1 MLTLRLALRSLANRK
16 LTTLLTIASIAL
28 SVALLVGVETVRR
41 GIRESFAGTIRG
53 TDLIVGAR
61 GGTQQLLL
69 SSVFGLG
76 APAGSFSWST
86 YQRWTA
92 HPAVKWTIP
101 LSLGD
106 SYYGF
111 RVVGTTDA
119 FFEHYRYRNDGRVT
133 LASGA
138 LAASD
143 HDVVLGSEV
152 AERRSLAVGDKV
164 ALTHGL
170 RGTGIM
176 DHEEHPFTVVGILA
190 PTFTPIDRSLYVTLD
205 GIEAMHE
212 AGGGA
217 QMFAMPG
224 AAPPPAEPSEPAPSE
239 VEGSGPGDVDN
250 DGTAADSHDHDDDD
264 DTGFVVGG
272 APIPYDRG
280 AAASQTSPPADPSTS
295 LGAGSGGSAAGADLS
310 AFLLGTTNRFESL
323 QLQREINTDTSEP
336 LTAILPA
343 VSLTELWHTIGYAED
358 GARIIS
364 FAVLLV
370 GLLGMLVALYSTLQE
385 RRREMA
391 ILRSLGAGPQRVAML
406 LVLESGVLSALGAVV
421 GMAATYG
428 LLVLGRGLAERH
440 FGIFI
445 PITAPGRLEWTY
457 LAGVVVA
464 GVLVGLIPAWRAY
477 RNALQDGL
485 AIRL

>member
-16 LTTLLTIASIAL
+16 LTTVLTVASIAL

-41 GIRESFAGTIRG
+41 GVRESFGGTIRG

-61 GGTQQLLL
+61 GGGQQLLL
-69 SSVFGLG
+69 SSIFGIG
-76 APAGSFSWST
+76 SPAAGFSWAT
-86 YQRWTA
+86 YQRWAA
-92 HPAVKWTIP
+92 HPAVEWTIP

-106 SYYGF
+106 SYHGF

-119 FFEHYRYRNDGRVT
+119 FVEHYRYRNDGRV
-133 LASGA
+133 AVAAGA
-138 LAASD
+138 WVVSD

-152 AERRSLAVGDKV
+152 ASRRQLALGDSLAI
-164 ALTHGL
+164 THGL

-176 DHEEHPFTVVGILA
+176 DHEEHPFIVRGILA

-212 AGGGA
+212 GLAAGGVP
-217 QMFAMPG
+217 AMPG
-224 AAPPPAEPSEPAPSE
+224 ATPPPMPGAEP
-239 VEGSGPGDVDN
+239 
-250 DGTAADSHDHDDDD
+250 TA
-264 DTGFVVGG
+264 TGNETLPVL
-272 APIPYDRG
+272 
-280 AAASQTSPPADPSTS
+280 T
-295 LGAGSGGSAAGADLS
+295 
-310 AFLLGTTNRFESL
+310 AFLLGTKNRFESL
-323 QLQREINTDTSEP
+323 RLQREISTDTGEP

-343 VSLTELWHTIGYAED
+343 VQLTDLWHTIGYAED
-358 GARIIS
+358 GARLIS

-370 GLLGMLVALYSTLQE
+370 GLLGMLVALYATLQE

-391 ILRSLGAGPQRVAML
+391 ILRSLGAGPRRIATL
-406 LVLESGVLSALGAVV
+406 LVFESGLLAALGALTGV
-421 GMAATYG
+421 AATY
-428 LLVLGRGLAERH
+428 LLLWLGRGVAERH

-445 PITAPGRLEWTY
+445 PVEPPGRLEWIY
-457 LAGVVVA
+457 LGGVVVA

-485 AIRL
+485 SIRL

>member
-16 LTTLLTIASIAL
+16 LTTALTIASIAL
-28 SVALLVGVETVRR
+28 SVSLLVGVETVRR

-61 GGTQQLLL
+61 GGSQQLLL
-69 SSVFGLG
+69 SAIFGLG

-86 YQRWTA
+86 YQRWA
-92 HPAVKWTIP
+92 DHPAVEWTIP

-106 SYYGF
+106 SYFGF

-119 FFEHYRYRNDGRVT
+119 FFEHYSYRNDGRVT
-133 LASGA
+133 LAEGV
-138 LAASD
+138 LAAGD
-143 HDVVLGSEV
+143 RDVVLGSDV
-152 AERRSLAVGDKV
+152 AKRRQLALGAEI

-170 RGTGIM
+170 RGSGIM
-176 DHEEHPFTVVGILA
+176 DHEEHPFKVVGVLA

-212 AGGGA
+212 GFMAGGVPA
-217 QMFAMPG
+217 PLAMPG
-224 AAPPPAEPSEPAPSE
+224 AAPPSAEPPPS
-239 VEGSGPGDVDN
+239 GGGDVRV
-250 DGTAADSHDHDDDD
+250 DGDS
-264 DTGFVVGG
+264 TE
-272 APIPYDRG
+272 R
-280 AAASQTSPPADPSTS
+280 Q
-295 LGAGSGGSAAGADLS
+295 LS
-310 AFLLGTTNRFESL
+310 AFLLGTKNRFESL
-323 QLQREINTDTSEP
+323 KLQREINTDTNDP

-391 ILRSLGAGPQRVAML
+391 ILRSLGAGPRRVALL
-406 LVLESGVLSALGAVV
+406 LVLESGVLAAIGAVV
-421 GMAATYG
+421 GMVATYG
-428 LLVLGRGLAERH
+428 LLLVGRGIAERH

-445 PITAPGRLEWTY
+445 PLTAPQRLEWIY
-457 LAGVVVA
+457 LGGVIVA

>member
-1 MLTLRLALRSLANRK
+1 MLTVRLALRSLANRR
-16 LTTLLTIASIAL
+16 LTTILTVASIAL

-76 APAGSFSWST
+76 APAGTFSWDT
-86 YQRWTA
+86 YQRWAA
-92 HPAVKWTIP
+92 HPAVEWTIP

-111 RVVGTTDA
+111 RVIGTTDA
-119 FFEHYRYRNDGRVT
+119 FLEHYRFRNDGRPT
-133 LASGA
+133 LREGA
-138 LAASD
+138 FVAQE
-143 HDVVLGSEV
+143 HDLVLGHEV
-152 AERRSLAVGDKV
+152 AARRNLAVGDEL

-176 DHEEHPFTVVGILA
+176 DHEEHPFTVTGILA
-190 PTFTPIDRSLYVTLD
+190 PTFTPIDRALYVTLE
-205 GIEAMHE
+205 GIAAMHE
-212 AGGGA
+212 GWQDGVPP
-217 QMFAMPG
+217 MPG
-224 AAPPPAEPSEPAPSE
+224 AAPLAMPGAEMPATSEARGARGEVDPAP
-239 VEGSGPGDVDN
+239 PL
-250 DGTAADSHDHDDDD
+250 
-264 DTGFVVGG
+264 
-272 APIPYDRG
+272 APRP
-280 AAASQTSPPADPSTS
+280 SPVA
-295 LGAGSGGSAAGADLS
+295 LS
-310 AFLLGTTNRFESL
+310 AFLLGTKNRFESL
-323 QLQREINTDTSEP
+323 RLQREINTDTAEP

-343 VSLTELWHTIGYAED
+343 VALTELWHTIGFAED
-358 GARIIS
+358 GVRIIS
-364 FAVLLV
+364 GAVLLV

-391 ILRSLGAGPQRVAML
+391 ILRSLGAGPRKVAAL
-406 LVLESGVLSALGAVV
+406 LVLESGVLAVLGAVA
-421 GMAATYG
+421 GMAATY
-428 LLVLGRGLAERH
+428 LLLLLGQGTAERH

-445 PITAPGRLEWTY
+445 PITAPGRLEWIY
-457 LAGVVVA
+457 LVGVVAA
-464 GVLVGLIPAWRAY
+464 GLLVGLIPAWRAY

>member
-16 LTTLLTIASIAL
+16 LTTALTIASIAL
-28 SVALLVGVETVRR
+28 SVSLLVGVETVRR

-76 APAGSFSWST
+76 APAGSFRWDT
-86 YQRWTA
+86 YQRWAA
-92 HPAVKWTIP
+92 HPAVEWTIP

-106 SYYGF
+106 SYFGF
-111 RVVGTTDA
+111 RVIGTTDA

-133 LASGA
+133 LAEGV
-138 LAASD
+138 LAAGD
-143 HDVVLGSEV
+143 RDVVLGSDV
-152 AERRSLAVGDKV
+152 AERRGLGLGDAI

-170 RGTGIM
+170 RGSGIM

-212 AGGGA
+212 GFMAGGA
-217 QMFAMPG
+217 
-224 AAPPPAEPSEPAPSE
+224 PAPSAE
-239 VEGSGPGDVDN
+239 PGPSGPGDADTT
-250 DGTAADSHDHDDDD
+250 GSRPADSGSPSPD
-264 DTGFVVGG
+264 GEGSAGG
-272 APIPYDRG
+272 D
-280 AAASQTSPPADPSTS
+280 
-295 LGAGSGGSAAGADLS
+295 GSAAGEGKADLS
-310 AFLLGTTNRFESL
+310 AFLLGTKNRFESL
-323 QLQREINTDTSEP
+323 RLQREINTDTAEP

-364 FAVLLV
+364 LAVLLV

-391 ILRSLGAGPQRVAML
+391 ILRSLGAGPRRVALL
-406 LVLESGVLSALGAVV
+406 LVLESGVLAAVGAVV
-421 GMAATYG
+421 GMVATYAL
-428 LLVLGRGLAERH
+428 LLVGRGVAERH

-445 PITAPGRLEWTY
+445 PLSAPQRLEWLY
-457 LAGVVVA
+457 LGGVIVA
-464 GVLVGLIPAWRAY
+464 GVLVGLLPAWRAY

>member
-1 MLTLRLALRSLANRK
+1 MLTLRLAFRSLANRR
-16 LTTLLTIASIAL
+16 LTTVLTVASIAL

-41 GIRESFAGTIRG
+41 GVRESFAGTIRG

-69 SSVFGLG
+69 SSIFGLG
-76 APAGSFSWST
+76 APSGTFSWAT
-86 YQRWTA
+86 YRRWA
-92 HPAVKWTIP
+92 EHPAVEWTIP

-111 RVVGTTDA
+111 RVIGTTDA
-119 FFEHYRYRNDGRVT
+119 FLEHYRFRNDGRPT
-133 LASGA
+133 LREGTFVADA
-138 LAASD
+138 

-152 AERRSLAVGDKV
+152 AKRRNLALGDEL

-176 DHEEHPFTVVGILA
+176 DHEEHPFTVRGILA
-190 PTFTPIDRSLYVTLD
+190 PTFTPIDRSLYVTLE
-205 GIEAMHE
+205 GIAAMHE
-212 AGGGA
+212 GWQDGVPPMPGGVP
-217 QMFAMPG
+217 MAMPG
-224 AAPPPAEPSEPAPSE
+224 AEAPANSEPRAANRERSGDHESAVGTTNGDSLLAVRGSRFAEPP
-239 VEGSGPGDVDN
+239 
-250 DGTAADSHDHDDDD
+250 
-264 DTGFVVGG
+264 
-272 APIPYDRG
+272 
-280 AAASQTSPPADPSTS
+280 Q
-295 LGAGSGGSAAGADLS
+295 LS
-310 AFLLGTTNRFESL
+310 AFLLGTKNRFESL
-323 QLQREINTDTSEP
+323 RLQREINTDTAEP

-343 VSLTELWHTIGYAED
+343 VSLTELWHTIGFAED

-364 FAVLLV
+364 GAVLLV

-391 ILRSLGAGPQRVAML
+391 ILRSLGAGPRKVAVL
-406 LVLESGVLSALGAVV
+406 LVLESGVLAALGAAT
-421 GMAATYG
+421 GMVATY
-428 LLVLGRGLAERH
+428 LLLWLGQGLAERH

-445 PITAPGRLEWTY
+445 PITAPGRLEWLY

-464 GVLVGLIPAWRAY
+464 GLLVGLVPAWRAY

>member
-1 MLTLRLALRSLANRK
+1 MLTLRLAFRSLANRR
-16 LTTLLTIASIAL
+16 LTTVLTIASIAL

-41 GIRESFAGTIRG
+41 GVRESFAGTIRG

-69 SSVFGLG
+69 SSIFGLG
-76 APAGSFSWST
+76 APSGTFSWET
-86 YQRWTA
+86 YRRWA
-92 HPAVKWTIP
+92 EHPAVDWTIP

-111 RVVGTTDA
+111 RVIGTTDA
-119 FFEHYRYRNDGRVT
+119 FLEHYRFRNDGRPTVREGT
-133 LASGA
+133 FVA
-138 LAASD
+138 D
-143 HDVVLGSEV
+143 EHDVVLGSEV
-152 AERRSLAVGDKV
+152 AERRNLAVGDEV

-176 DHEEHPFTVVGILA
+176 DHEEHPFTVTGILA

-205 GIEAMHE
+205 GIAAMHE
-212 AGGGA
+212 GWQDGVPPMPGAGA
-217 QMFAMPG
+217 PMAMPG
-224 AAPPPAEPSEPAPSE
+224 AEPPATSEA
-239 VEGSGPGDVDN
+239 
-250 DGTAADSHDHDDDD
+250 
-264 DTGFVVGG
+264 
-272 APIPYDRG
+272 RG
-280 AAASQTSPPADPSTS
+280 ARGGDEHAPHLAPRSSPVA
-295 LGAGSGGSAAGADLS
+295 LS
-310 AFLLGTTNRFESL
+310 AFLLGTKNRFESL
-323 QLQREINTDTSEP
+323 RLQREINTDTAEP

-343 VSLTELWHTIGYAED
+343 VSLTELWHTIGFAED

-364 FAVLLV
+364 GAVLLV

-391 ILRSLGAGPQRVAML
+391 ILRSLGAGPRKVAAL
-406 LVLESGVLSALGAVV
+406 LVLESGVLATLGAVT
-421 GMAATYG
+421 GMAATY
-428 LLVLGRGLAERH
+428 LLLWLGQGMAERH

-445 PITAPGRLEWTY
+445 PITAPGRLEWIY
-457 LAGVVVA
+457 VVGVVLAGL
-464 GVLVGLIPAWRAY
+464 LVGLVPAWRAY

>member
-16 LTTLLTIASIAL
+16 LTTVLTIASIAL
-28 SVALLVGVETVRR
+28 SVSLLVGVETVRR

-76 APAGSFSWST
+76 APAGSFRWST
-86 YQRWTA
+86 YQRWAA
-92 HPAVKWTIP
+92 HPAVEWTIP

-106 SYYGF
+106 SYFGF

-133 LASGA
+133 LAEGV
-138 LAASD
+138 LAAAD
-143 HDVVLGSEV
+143 RDVVLGSDV
-152 AERRSLAVGDKV
+152 ARRRELALGDEI

-212 AGGGA
+212 GFATGGPAASLATPSGGA
-217 QMFAMPG
+217 PLGMPG
-224 AAPPPAEPSEPAPSE
+224 AAPPPAEPRPSGRGDSAIAAGSPPSSASPPP
-239 VEGSGPGDVDN
+239 EGGGLR
-250 DGTAADSHDHDDDD
+250 ADS
-264 DTGFVVGG
+264 TE
-272 APIPYDRG
+272 R
-280 AAASQTSPPADPSTS
+280 Q
-295 LGAGSGGSAAGADLS
+295 LS
-310 AFLLGTTNRFESL
+310 AFLLGTRNRFESL
-323 QLQREINTDTSEP
+323 KLQREINTDTAEP

-364 FAVLLV
+364 LAVLLV

-391 ILRSLGAGPQRVAML
+391 ILRSLGAGPRRVALL
-406 LVLESGVLSALGAVV
+406 LVLESGVLAAVGAVV

-428 LLVLGRGLAERH
+428 LLLVGRGLAERH

-445 PITAPGRLEWTY
+445 PLSAPQRLEWLY
-457 LAGVVVA
+457 LGGVIVA

>member
-16 LTTLLTIASIAL
+16 LTTVLTVASIAL

-41 GIRESFAGTIRG
+41 GVRESFGGTIRG

-61 GGTQQLLL
+61 GGGQQLLL
-69 SSVFGLG
+69 SSVFGIG
-76 APAGSFSWST
+76 SPASGFSWAT
-86 YQRWTA
+86 YERWAA
-92 HPAVKWTIP
+92 HPAVEWTIP

-106 SYYGF
+106 SYHGF

-119 FFEHYRYRNDGRVT
+119 FPEHYRYRNDGRVT
-133 LASGA
+133 V
-138 LAASD
+138 AAGEWAAED

-152 AERRSLAVGDKV
+152 ASRQGLALGDSLAI
-164 ALTHGL
+164 THGL

-176 DHEEHPFTVVGILA
+176 DHEEHPFIVRGILA
-190 PTFTPIDRSLYVTLD
+190 PTYTPIDRSLYVTLE

-212 AGGGA
+212 GFAAGG
-217 QMFAMPG
+217 MPAMPG
-224 AAPPPAEPSEPAPSE
+224 ATPPPMPGSEPPT
-239 VEGSGPGDVDN
+239 
-250 DGTAADSHDHDDDD
+250 GTVQPTDALSRPATHDSL
-264 DTGFVVGG
+264 
-272 APIPYDRG
+272 
-280 AAASQTSPPADPSTS
+280 PALT
-295 LGAGSGGSAAGADLS
+295 
-310 AFLLGTTNRFESL
+310 AFLLGTKNRFESL
-323 QLQREINTDTSEP
+323 RLQREISTDPGEP

-343 VSLTELWHTIGYAED
+343 VQLTDLWHTIGYAED

-364 FAVLLV
+364 LAVLLV

-391 ILRSLGAGPQRVAML
+391 ILRSLGAGPRRIATL
-406 LVLESGVLSALGAVV
+406 LVFESGLLAALGALSGV
-421 GMAATYG
+421 AATY
-428 LLVLGRGLAERH
+428 LLLWLGRGVAERH

-445 PITAPGRLEWTY
+445 PIEPPGRLEWIY
-457 LAGVVVA
+457 LVGVVVA

-485 AIRL
+485 SIRL